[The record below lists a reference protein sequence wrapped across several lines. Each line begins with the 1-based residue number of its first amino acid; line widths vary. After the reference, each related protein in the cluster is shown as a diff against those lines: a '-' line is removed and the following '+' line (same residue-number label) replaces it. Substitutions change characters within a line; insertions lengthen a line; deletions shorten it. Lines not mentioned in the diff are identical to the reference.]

1 MGATVVVVAGAT
13 DDVVVVAGA
22 TDDVVVVAG
31 ATEVDVVVVV
41 GAAVEV
47 VVVVGAT
54 EVDTSTGSSAAVMLG
69 ESVVEVVEDISGCG
83 TAAEVDVGETGSSAD
98 AGAAI
103 ADKARAKAAIAAT
116 DRCTVWSD
124 RVLRP

>member
-1 MGATVVVVAGAT
+1 MGAT
-13 DDVVVVAGA
+13 VVVVAGA